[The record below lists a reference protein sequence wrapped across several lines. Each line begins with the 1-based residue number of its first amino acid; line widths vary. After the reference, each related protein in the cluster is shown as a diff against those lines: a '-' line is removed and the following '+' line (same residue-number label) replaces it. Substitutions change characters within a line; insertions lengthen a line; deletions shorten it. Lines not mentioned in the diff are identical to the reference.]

1 MNEGETI
8 KFRYIGILEK
18 ALITFF
24 NQQNKKIS
32 GAFSA
37 EYEQFKKNLAQIIAA
52 DAPRAER
59 ILKSIYT
66 GLYRDYG
73 AWQFKQLNG
82 TLTGFNPTTLEI
94 IQTINNTAREQ
105 AQIIQ
110 DSTKKIIEKVAK
122 KALYKGLTIQETTK
136 ILREKINGIAKYR
149 AVRIARF
156 ECISGANKASME
168 GASQV
173 SGKVKKFWVY
183 THDKRT
189 RPTHRNA
196 GQKYNRDNAIDL
208 DKKFKV
214 GRTELL
220 YPADR
225 QGDKKEIFNCRC
237 TIGYVRRSNQD
248 AEKKS

>member
-1 MNEGETI
+1 MNEGEVI
-8 KFRYIGILEK
+8 KFRYMAILEK
-18 ALITFF
+18 ALLTFF

-32 GAFSA
+32 DAFSA
-37 EYEQFKKNLAQIIAA
+37 EYEQFKKNLAEIIAK
-52 DAPRAER
+52 DTSRAER
-59 ILKSIYT
+59 ILKNIYT

-73 AWQFKQLNG
+73 AWQFKELNG
-82 TLTGFNPTTLEI
+82 TLLGFNPTTLEI
-94 IQTINNTAREQ
+94 IQAINNEAREQ
-105 AQIIQ
+105 SRLMQ

-122 KALYKGLTIQETTK
+122 RALDKGLTIQETTK
-136 ILREKINGIAKYR
+136 ILQEKIKGIAKYR

-156 ECISGANKASME
+156 ECIGGANRASLA

-173 SGKVKKFWVY
+173 SSKLKKYWIY

-196 GQKYNRDNAIDL
+196 GQKYNRNNAIDL

-214 GRTELL
+214 GKTELS

-225 QGDKKEIFNCRC
+225 EGDKEEIFNCRC
-237 TIGYVRRSNQD
+237 TIGYVRSDREN
-248 AEKKS
+248 ANKEN

>member
-1 MNEGETI
+1 MTEGEII
-8 KFRYIGILEK
+8 KFRYMGILEK
-18 ALITFF
+18 ALLTFF

-32 GAFSA
+32 GAFTV
-37 EYEQFKKNLAQIIAA
+37 EYEQFKKNLAQIIAK

-59 ILKSIYT
+59 ILKNIYT

-110 DSTKKIIEKVAK
+110 NSTKKIIEKVAK
-122 KALYKGLTIQETTK
+122 KALDKGLTIQETTK
-136 ILREKINGIAKYR
+136 ILQEKIKGIAKYR

-156 ECISGANKASME
+156 ECISGANKASLA

-173 SGKVKKFWVY
+173 SGKLKKFWIY

-196 GQKYNRDNAIDL
+196 GQKYNRNNAIDL

-214 GRTELL
+214 GKAELS

-225 QGDKKEIFNCRC
+225 NGDKSEIFNCRC
-237 TIGYVRRSNQD
+237 TIGYVRSDQD
-248 AEKKS
+248 ANKKD

>member
-1 MNEGETI
+1 M
-8 KFRYIGILEK
+8 GILEK
-18 ALITFF
+18 ALLTFF
-24 NQQNKKIS
+24 SQQNKKIGS
-32 GAFSA
+32 AFTA
-37 EYEQFKKNLAQIIAA
+37 EYEQFKKNLAEIIAN

-59 ILKSIYT
+59 ILKNIYT
-66 GLYRDYG
+66 GLYHDYG

-82 TLTGFNPTTLEI
+82 TLSGFNPYTLEI
-94 IQTINNTAREQ
+94 IQAINNSAKEQ
-105 AQIIQ
+105 TLLMQ

-122 KALYKGLTIQETTK
+122 RALDKGLTIQETTK
-136 ILREKINGIAKYR
+136 ILQEKIKGIAKYR

-156 ECISGANKASME
+156 ECIGGANRASLA

-173 SGKVKKFWVY
+173 SSKLKKFWIY

-196 GQKYNRDNAIDL
+196 GQKYNRNNPIDL

-214 GRTELL
+214 GKAELS

-225 QGDKKEIFNCRC
+225 EGDKSEIFNCRC
-237 TIGYVRRSNQD
+237 TIGYVRSDRD
-248 AEKKS
+248 ANKKD